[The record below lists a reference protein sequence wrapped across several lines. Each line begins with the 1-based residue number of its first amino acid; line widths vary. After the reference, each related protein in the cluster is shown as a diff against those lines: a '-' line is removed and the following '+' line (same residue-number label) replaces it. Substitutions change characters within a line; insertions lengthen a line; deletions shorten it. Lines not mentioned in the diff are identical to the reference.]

1 MKKVWVRLVFSMLL
15 VVVLATMAFAK
26 TEITFWAM
34 NNAPS
39 ERNIPWMEQKA
50 AEFEQETGI
59 RVKFEEIGWGEA
71 WQKITTAVTIG
82 EGAHV
87 MQVGTT
93 WTPFF
98 AGTGGLVELDIKD
111 FGGRSAYMKANLT
124 STTLDGKYFGIPWIA
139 ETRVLFYNTQMFTQA
154 GVEPPQ
160 TWEELVTVGHKI
172 VDVYGPGTAIALAGT
187 NAWDLIH
194 NWAIMLWSRGGD
206 MLNYKNTKAIF
217 NSDAGVE
224 AMLYYVDLVGQGLAS
239 KACAE
244 YNQPQADSAFING
257 DVAMCFMGPWNISG
271 IENDNP
277 ELPYAVV
284 QPPAGL
290 FGRAAFS
297 GGSNLII
304 RANASKAEIAAAK
317 EWIKF
322 LVRTENL
329 VDYTQ
334 NLSHMLP
341 ASIEAF
347 LDPYYD
353 QGVWKVFKETLGY
366 STAYPPLVEWGR
378 IETIIDTNFKNILS
392 DYVNGEDADTVV
404 NKYLDAACAE
414 IDQLLKK

>member
-1 MKKVWVRLVFSMLL
+1 MKKLWVGLLISMLL
-15 VVVLATMAFAK
+15 VVVMASLAIAK

-98 AGTGGLVELDIKD
+98 AGTGGLVELNIQD
-111 FGGRSAYMKANLT
+111 FGGKDAYMKANLT
-124 STTLDGKYFGIPWIA
+124 SNTLNDKYYGIPWIA
-139 ETRVLFYNTQMFTQA
+139 ETRVLFYNTEMFAEA

-160 TWEELVTVGHKI
+160 DWDELIKVGQKI
-172 VDVYGPGTAIALAGT
+172 VDVHGSGTAIALAGT

-206 MLNYKNTKAIF
+206 MLNYRNTKAIF

-224 AMLYYVDLVGQGLAS
+224 AMEYYVSLVGQGLAA

-257 DVAMCFMGPWNISG
+257 DVAMCFMGPWNIAG

-277 ELPYAVV
+277 ELPYSIV

-290 FGRAAFS
+290 FGRSSFS

-304 RANASKAEIAAAK
+304 RANASKKEIDAAK
-317 EWIKF
+317 KWIKF
-322 LVRTENL
+322 LMRKENL

-341 ASIEAF
+341 ASVEAF
-347 LDPYYD
+347 EDPYYD
-353 QGVWKVFKETLGY
+353 QGMWKIFKETLGY
-366 STAYPPLVEWGR
+366 ATAYPPLVEWGK

-392 DYVNGEDADTVV
+392 DYIVDNDDTVV
-404 NKYLDAACAE
+404 KKYLDAACAE
-414 IDQLLKK
+414 INQLIKK